1 MQDIE
6 FLENQVKDTEYKI
19 MRLAGEYDGLDKK
32 GTVLAQEYCK
42 RLEDL
47 YVSKGENIKTI
58 ASRVVHY
65 YNKVGILHSF
75 GYIYDSIEDKYK
87 QDNAKQL
94 KKLFASLNREED
106 HLNMSIEDRV
116 LEYID
121 TDLEDAKELPD
132 SRKEKLAEHAIDKIK
147 ERLGLKKEE
156 VTEEDFGVH
165 QEEPPEGMQGPSA
178 FSEAVRGTGRWFKA
192 ASERMDKIAD
202 EIETYKPQNEE
213 ELEAKAKDWYQ
224 CIGGMYKD
232 PVTEK
237 VFLTGSIVRGIL
249 HPIFMIETKAEADRK
264 YSTSIFHWIGIIKNR
279 IEQSKHGAGKMAE
292 NYITDAFGH
301 VVYNKKLKPIKKS
314 ISRERVG
321 DFEWPIVDMAI
332 QLISANMGLMSL
344 HDWLENDEGGYRRYR
359 KEFLHDYFAEA
370 SMGSIKSGNPE
381 YESFM
386 RDYKKKQLEKF
397 KDVNS

>member
-6 FLENQVKDTEYKI
+6 FLENQVKDCEYRL
-19 MRLAGEYDGLDKK
+19 MRVAGEYEELHQKK
-32 GTVLAQEYCK
+32 YQLVAEYCQRK
-42 RLEDL
+42 EDYYKAVNRDISVIAREVLEYL
-47 YVSKGENIKTI
+47 
-58 ASRVVHY
+58 H
-65 YNKVGILHSF
+65 KVDILHNF
-75 GYIYDSIEDKYK
+75 GSIYDRIPSKYK

-94 KKLFASLNREED
+94 KKLYGSTAVEGESLNISVED
-106 HLNMSIEDRV
+106 KF
-116 LEYID
+116 
-121 TDLEDAKELPD
+121 LEDLDVELDDPSKLPE

-147 ERLGLKKEE
+147 DRLGLKKTDTI
-156 VTEEDFGVH
+156 TEEDFGVH
-165 QEEPPEGMQGPSA
+165 QHEPPEGLQGPSS

-213 ELEAKAKDWYQ
+213 ELEAKAQDWNQ
-224 CIGGMYKD
+224 CIN
-232 PVTEK
+232 
-237 VFLTGSIVRGIL
+237 GSIIAGIL
-249 HPIFMIETKAEADRK
+249 HPIFMVETKAEADRK

-292 NYITDAFGH
+292 NYITDPFGN
-301 VVYNKKLKPIKKS
+301 VVYNKKMKPIKKS

-332 QLISANMGLMSL
+332 ELISANMGLMSL
-344 HDWLENDEGGYRRYR
+344 HDWLEEDQGGYRRYR

-370 SMGSIKSGNPE
+370 SMGSIKAGNPE
-381 YESFM
+381 YEQFM